1 MLSRGFIDILPAEQT
16 LASDEWYQGT
26 ADAVRRSVRYIKNL
40 QIDDVLV
47 LSGDQLCRMN
57 YNDMLDFHRKT
68 KAALTII
75 GHPVD
80 KREARR
86 MGIMK
91 TNQDGRVKRLV
102 EKPQDLSLVEGFQ
115 SLQGIYMAS
124 TGNYIFKRDVLVE
137 MLSKYEDEDFGKQI
151 IPKTIEQ
158 YEVYM
163 YPFNGYWEDIGTIKS
178 FFYANLDL
186 ASPLPQFNLYDEQHQ
201 IFTHARFLPAA
212 KVQDSNVKNA
222 LISEGSMIE
231 KATIENAVI
240 GIRSVIKANVTIK
253 NSVLMGNDFYER
265 QFDHKKVKPCI
276 GKNVRIEGAII
287 DKNVMIGNNVK
298 IKGLLDPNH
307 NFDGDLYCVRDGII
321 IIPKGAKIPAGK
333 VIKG

>member
-1 MLSRGFIDILPAEQT
+1 
-16 LASDEWYQGT
+16 
-26 ADAVRRSVRYIKNL
+26 
-40 QIDDVLV
+40 
-47 LSGDQLCRMN
+47 
-57 YNDMLDFHRKT
+57 
-68 KAALTII
+68 
-75 GHPVD
+75 
-80 KREARR
+80 
-86 MGIMK
+86 
-91 TNQDGRVKRLV
+91 
-102 EKPQDLSLVEGFQ
+102 
-115 SLQGIYMAS
+115 
-124 TGNYIFKRDVLVE
+124 

-158 YEVYM
+158 YEVFM

-186 ASPLPQFNLYDEQHQ
+186 AAPLPQFNLYDEQHQ

-212 KVQDSNVKNA
+212 KVQDSNIKNA

-240 GIRSVIKANVTIK
+240 GIRSVIKAGVTIK

-265 QFDHKKVKPCI
+265 QFDHKKIKPCI

-298 IKGLLDPNH
+298 IKGLQDPNH
-307 NFDGDLYCVRDGII
+307 NFDGDLYCVRDGLI